1 MDLAELKVFL
11 RDPQEGV
18 GQLQAWNVNTREVEW
33 THEFG
38 KTMNWG
44 SVLTTAGGIVFNAGT
59 NDRMLRAFDA
69 ESGEV
74 LWEFPLN
81 SAAISPP
88 VSYEVDGKQYIAITA
103 GYGVD
108 AQWTNSV
115 LADADETGEWNG
127 DVPVGGAIWVFA
139 LPDA

>member
-1 MDLAELKVFL
+1 MPRVPA
-11 RDPQEGV
+11 GV
-18 GQLQAWNVNTREVEW
+18 GKLEAWNVNSRDVAW
-33 THEFG
+33 THEYG

-44 SVLTTAGGIVFNAGT
+44 SVLNTAGGIVFNAGT
-59 NDRMLRAFDA
+59 NDRKLRAFDA
-69 ESGEV
+69 KSGKV

-81 SAAISPP
+81 STAISPP
-88 VSYEVDGKQYIAITA
+88 VSYEIDGKQYIAIVA

-115 LADADETGEWNG
+115 LGDADTSGEWIK

-139 LPDA
+139 LPEDA